1 MYLHHL
7 GVFLLLCF
15 FLFFFQDCVKD
26 ADRRGNGFEAYIANS
41 IQVGKL
47 WASTF
52 LHLLFANKILL
63 EHSKPIG
70 FHTA

>member
-7 GVFLLLCF
+7 GVFLFLCV
-15 FLFFFQDCVKD
+15 FLFSQDCVKD
-26 ADRRGNGFEAYIANS
+26 ADRRGNGFEAYIVKS
-41 IQVGKL
+41 IGVGHP

-52 LHLLFANKILL
+52 LHLLFVNKVLL